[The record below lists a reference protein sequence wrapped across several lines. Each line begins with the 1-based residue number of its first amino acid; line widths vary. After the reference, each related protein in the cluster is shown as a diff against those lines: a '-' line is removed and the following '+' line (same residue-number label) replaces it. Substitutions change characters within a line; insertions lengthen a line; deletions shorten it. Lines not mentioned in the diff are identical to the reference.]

1 MSTVAG
7 RPRAVGE
14 VTLVAFLYVGYTA
27 SRMVADANRSRAV
40 GRAAAL
46 QARER
51 AWHIDVE
58 GQLNRLITG
67 REVIE
72 VAAAY
77 WYSLTHY
84 VVTAALLVWLW
95 RHRPAA
101 YRRLRATLGCAT
113 AAALLL
119 YLTLPMAPPRFLP
132 GYTDTLERTSWAGWW
147 SGDASAPRG
156 LGGATDQLAAM
167 PSMHVGWAV
176 WVALAVVATTTGPAR
191 HLAWLYPA
199 TTCAVVLGT
208 ANHWTAD
215 AAVGAA
221 LVVAAWYAV
230 GLHYRGG
237 PWRWSITWTRSPGA
251 TAGSA
256 AINVAELSDE

>member
-1 MSTVAG
+1 MSTAG
-7 RPRAVGE
+7 VRPRAVRE
-14 VTLVAFLYVGYTA
+14 VALVAGLYVGYTA
-27 SRMVADANRSRAV
+27 SRLVADASRSRAV

-51 AWHIDVE
+51 AWHLDVE
-58 GQLNRLITG
+58 GRLNRLVTG

-84 VVTAALLVWLW
+84 VVTAAVLVWLW

-101 YRRLRATLGCAT
+101 YRRLRATLAWAT

-119 YLTLPMAPPRFLP
+119 YLTLPLAPPRFLP

-176 WVALAVVATTTGPAR
+176 WVAIAVVATTASPWR
-191 HLAWLYPA
+191 HVAWLYPA
-199 TTCAVVLGT
+199 ITCAVVLGT
-208 ANHWTAD
+208 ANHWAAD
-215 AAVGAA
+215 AAVGAV
-221 LVVAAWYAV
+221 LVVAAWYVVARTTV
-230 GLHYRGG
+230 A
-237 PWRWSITWTRSPGA
+237 TPGA
-251 TAGSA
+251 GAG
-256 AINVAELSDE
+256 